1 MRVMAII
8 KATEESERDTMSDPT
23 FYARMDAY
31 NKELQKAGVMTGGE
45 GLNSSKHGKRVSLS
59 RGKTSVTD
67 GPFAETKEL
76 IAGFWI
82 WEVKTMDEAVE
93 WAKKCPTPNGQD
105 IQLELRPVVGWEGN
119 WSGEW
124 QR

>member
-8 KATEESERDTMSDPT
+8 KSTDESERDTNSDPT

-45 GLNSSKHGKRVSLS
+45 GLGSSKHGKRVSLS
-59 RGKTSVTD
+59 RGKSKVTD

-82 WEVKTMDEAVE
+82 WEVQGIEEAVD
-93 WAKKCPTPNGQD
+93 WAKKCPTPKGQD
-105 IQLELRPVVGWEGN
+105 IQLELRPAL
-119 WSGEW
+119 
-124 QR
+124 

>member
-31 NKELQKAGVMTGGE
+31 NKQLQKAGVMTGGE
-45 GLNSSKHGKRVSLS
+45 GLGSSKHGKRVSLS

-82 WEVKTMDEAVE
+82 WEVRRMDEAVE

-105 IQLELRPVVGWEGN
+105 IQLELRPVV
-119 WSGEW
+119 
-124 QR
+124 